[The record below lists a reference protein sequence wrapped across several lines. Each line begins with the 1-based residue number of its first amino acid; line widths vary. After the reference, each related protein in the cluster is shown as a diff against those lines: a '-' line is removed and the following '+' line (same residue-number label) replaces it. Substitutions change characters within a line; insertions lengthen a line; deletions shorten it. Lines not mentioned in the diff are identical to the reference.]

1 MCCLSYFNTGYEPE
15 DLEPILV
22 DPGSVPPGVSF
33 TECVTHQE
41 TGHCCIDLV
50 GEAEFRCLWMFFW
63 RFSFNSKVEEIQSE
77 VRDPV
82 LECVTRQE
90 VTCHTSHVTNYVPKT
105 GRVRRRHRLL
115 HQIKQFICRSVRQHS
130 ARSVTLC

>member
-1 MCCLSYFNTGYEPE
+1 MNSGYEPE

-22 DPGSVPPGVSF
+22 EPGSVPPGVSF

-50 GEAEFRCLWMFFW
+50 GLSADVCGLFEDFVY
-63 RFSFNSKVEEIQSE
+63 SKVEEIQSE

-82 LECVTRQE
+82 LECVTRHE
-90 VTCHTSHVTNYVPKT
+90 VTCHTSYVTNYVPRT
-105 GRVRRRHRLL
+105 ERVSRSSLL
-115 HQIKQFICRSVRQHS
+115 HQM
-130 ARSVTLC
+130 